1 MTDFTNTPGQK
12 DTFVGTD
19 NWDSVSY
26 SNTDKP
32 VQVTLR
38 AAEYVDQARETALI
52 KHLVFNHDSYGPP
65 PDFSNLKPYM
75 VRVARDVTVYVGGVA
90 EDTLRDIE
98 SVTGGSGH
106 DTLDGGDGN
115 DTLDGGAGNDTLK
128 GSAGNDRLYGGAG
141 NDSLTGG
148 TGNDTLDGGAG
159 DDVADYGDKSAPVKV
174 TLRGA
179 EDATVYVNG
188 VAEDTLRNI
197 ENVDGGYGNDELTGD
212 ANDNRLD
219 GGAGDDTLSGGAGN
233 DILSGGDGV
242 DCLSGDDG
250 EDTLKGGAGDDL
262 LHGYA
267 GADTLLGED
276 GDDRLYGGAGTD
288 TLDGGTGDDTI
299 KGGDGN
305 DTLRGGEGNDTLK
318 GDAGDDT
325 LTGGAGAD
333 RFVFASAAETVGDVI
348 TDFKAGEDRID
359 LSGAGDLVFSEDG
372 AHERALWTVVE
383 GENLRLLG
391 DTDGHVDSAD
401 INMLLQGVTSV
412 GADAFGFQAALR
424 SGVLDSGNQTGPV
437 TLDLSSHPAIQ
448 KARGGAGDDR
458 ITGNARDNHLQG
470 GTGADVLVGG
480 AGSDVLDGGAGADTL
495 TGGSG
500 ADRFVFASAAETVGD
515 VITDFEAGEDRIDLS
530 GAGDLVFSEDGPR
543 AGALWTVAEGENLR
557 LRGDTDGDA
566 TTAEVDILLSQASHL
581 GAADVG
587 ATVVARG
594 TTLDATSA
602 TAAVTLDLA
611 AFAGTDTAIG
621 GAGDDTILG
630 TEGDDTLSG
639 GAGDDTLTGDEGHD
653 VLTGG
658 AGHDELTGGDGDDTL
673 TGGADGDRLTGGAGA
688 DRFVYTTAA
697 ETRGDVITDFT
708 VGEDRIDLSAVGD
721 FVFSVEGPRARSLW
735 TARDENGLHLRG
747 DTDGDAKTAEVDL
760 TLSGVESLKSFDLGL
775 MPVWGN
781 ALDVSTSEV
790 GVTADMRRHA
800 DIASMTGGRGDDVFT
815 GTSGKNALFGQDGN
829 DTLDGHEGDDSLYGG
844 AGADR
849 LTGGAGHDRFVYTT
863 AAETRGDVI
872 TDFKAGEDRIDLS
885 AVGEFAFSEG
895 GPRARS
901 LWLRRGEDGSMRLLG
916 DTDGNADTA
925 EVDLHLGVV
934 ESLTT
939 HDLGVTTRIA
949 GDMIDAG
956 LATDSVELHVTDW
969 TGVRKARGGAG
980 ADVLTGNDRNN
991 HLYGQGGDDR
1001 LYGRD
1006 MDDHLDGGDGD
1017 DRLYGE
1023 GGDDT
1028 LEGEAGNDTLEGGD
1042 GNDNLKGG
1050 SGDDLLQGEKGNDVL
1065 EGGTGHDTL
1074 EGGAGSDALDGGDG
1088 DDVLRGGEGADT
1100 LTGGA
1105 GSDRFVYNTVSETTG
1120 DRITDFTSGEDR
1132 LDMSALGAFTFS
1144 KEGPR
1149 GRRPRQP

>member
-12 DTFVGTD
+12 DTFVGPS
-19 NWDSVSY
+19 NWDHVSY
-26 SNTDKP
+26 SNTDK
-32 VQVTLR
+32 
-38 AAEYVDQARETALI
+38 
-52 KHLVFNHDSYGPP
+52 
-65 PDFSNLKPYM
+65 
-75 VRVARDVTVYVGGVA
+75 
-90 EDTLRDIE
+90 
-98 SVTGGSGH
+98 
-106 DTLDGGDGN
+106 
-115 DTLDGGAGNDTLK
+115 
-128 GSAGNDRLYGGAG
+128 
-141 NDSLTGG
+141 
-148 TGNDTLDGGAG
+148 
-159 DDVADYGDKSAPVKV
+159 PVKV

-179 EDATVYVNG
+179 EDATVYVDG

-197 ENVDGGYGNDELTGD
+197 EHVTGGSGNDELTGD
-212 ANDNRLD
+212 DKHNTLYGGDGDDTLNGGAGNDILNGGAGDDHLFGGAGNDTLNGGMGSDTLIGGAGDDRFVYGSAAETVGDVITDFKAGEDRIDLSGVGRFALLGDRPLSGALWTVRDGKDLLLRGDTDGDATTAEVDLRLKNVASLDVADIDGVNAALVIRDGRLDAAALESSILDAAGFTADLADFPGVHDISGTAAGDRLTGDGDDNRLD
-219 GGAGDDTLSGGAGN
+219 GGAGDDTLEGGAGDDHLFGGAGN

-305 DTLRGGEGNDTLK
+305 DALAGGEGNDTLK
-318 GDAGDDT
+318 RDAGEDT
-325 LTGGAGAD
+325 LTGGAGSDILSSGAGAD

-348 TDFKAGEDRID
+348 TDFDAGEDRID
-359 LSGAGDLVFSEDG
+359 LSGAGDFVFSEDG

-391 DTDGHVDSAD
+391 DTDGHEDSAE
-401 INMLLQGVTSV
+401 INMLLHGVTSV

-437 TLDLSSHPAIQ
+437 TL
-448 KARGGAGDDR
+448 
-458 ITGNARDNHLQG
+458 
-470 GTGADVLVGG
+470 
-480 AGSDVLDGGAGADTL
+480 
-495 TGGSG
+495 
-500 ADRFVFASAAETVGD
+500 
-515 VITDFEAGEDRIDLS
+515 DLS

-639 GAGDDTLTGDEGHD
+639 GAGDDTLTGDKGHD

-658 AGHDELTGGDGDDTL
+658 AGHDELTGGDGEDSL

-815 GTSGKNALFGQDGN
+815 GTSGKNALFG
-829 DTLDGHEGDDSLYGG
+829 
-844 AGADR
+844 
-849 LTGGAGHDRFVYTT
+849 
-863 AAETRGDVI
+863 
-872 TDFKAGEDRIDLS
+872 
-885 AVGEFAFSEG
+885 
-895 GPRARS
+895 
-901 LWLRRGEDGSMRLLG
+901 
-916 DTDGNADTA
+916 
-925 EVDLHLGVV
+925 
-934 ESLTT
+934 
-939 HDLGVTTRIA
+939 
-949 GDMIDAG
+949 
-956 LATDSVELHVTDW
+956 
-969 TGVRKARGGAG
+969 
-980 ADVLTGNDRNN
+980 
-991 HLYGQGGDDR
+991 
-1001 LYGRD
+1001 
-1006 MDDHLDGGDGD
+1006 
-1017 DRLYGE
+1017 
-1023 GGDDT
+1023 
-1028 LEGEAGNDTLEGGD
+1028 
-1042 GNDNLKGG
+1042 
-1050 SGDDLLQGEKGNDVL
+1050 
-1065 EGGTGHDTL
+1065 
-1074 EGGAGSDALDGGDG
+1074 
-1088 DDVLRGGEGADT
+1088 
-1100 LTGGA
+1100 
-1105 GSDRFVYNTVSETTG
+1105 
-1120 DRITDFTSGEDR
+1120 
-1132 LDMSALGAFTFS
+1132 
-1144 KEGPR
+1144 
-1149 GRRPRQP
+1149 

>member
-1 MTDFTNTPGQK
+1 
-12 DTFVGTD
+12 
-19 NWDSVSY
+19 
-26 SNTDKP
+26 
-32 VQVTLR
+32 
-38 AAEYVDQARETALI
+38 
-52 KHLVFNHDSYGPP
+52 
-65 PDFSNLKPYM
+65 
-75 VRVARDVTVYVGGVA
+75 
-90 EDTLRDIE
+90 
-98 SVTGGSGH
+98 
-106 DTLDGGDGN
+106 
-115 DTLDGGAGNDTLK
+115 
-128 GSAGNDRLYGGAG
+128 
-141 NDSLTGG
+141 
-148 TGNDTLDGGAG
+148 
-159 DDVADYGDKSAPVKV
+159 
-174 TLRGA
+174 
-179 EDATVYVNG
+179 
-188 VAEDTLRNI
+188 
-197 ENVDGGYGNDELTGD
+197 
-212 ANDNRLD
+212 
-219 GGAGDDTLSGGAGN
+219 
-233 DILSGGDGV
+233 
-242 DCLSGDDG
+242 
-250 EDTLKGGAGDDL
+250 
-262 LHGYA
+262 
-267 GADTLLGED
+267 
-276 GDDRLYGGAGTD
+276 
-288 TLDGGTGDDTI
+288 
-299 KGGDGN
+299 
-305 DTLRGGEGNDTLK
+305 
-318 GDAGDDT
+318 
-325 LTGGAGAD
+325 
-333 RFVFASAAETVGDVI
+333 
-348 TDFKAGEDRID
+348 
-359 LSGAGDLVFSEDG
+359 
-372 AHERALWTVVE
+372 
-383 GENLRLLG
+383 
-391 DTDGHVDSAD
+391 
-401 INMLLQGVTSV
+401 
-412 GADAFGFQAALR
+412 
-424 SGVLDSGNQTGPV
+424 
-437 TLDLSSHPAIQ
+437 
-448 KARGGAGDDR
+448 
-458 ITGNARDNHLQG
+458 
-470 GTGADVLVGG
+470 
-480 AGSDVLDGGAGADTL
+480 
-495 TGGSG
+495 
-500 ADRFVFASAAETVGD
+500 
-515 VITDFEAGEDRIDLS
+515 
-530 GAGDLVFSEDGPR
+530 
-543 AGALWTVAEGENLR
+543 
-557 LRGDTDGDA
+557 
-566 TTAEVDILLSQASHL
+566 
-581 GAADVG
+581 
-587 ATVVARG
+587 
-594 TTLDATSA
+594 
-602 TAAVTLDLA
+602 
-611 AFAGTDTAIG
+611 
-621 GAGDDTILG
+621 
-630 TEGDDTLSG
+630 
-639 GAGDDTLTGDEGHD
+639 
-653 VLTGG
+653 
-658 AGHDELTGGDGDDTL
+658 LTGGDGDDTL
-673 TGGADGDRLTGGAGA
+673 TGGADGDRLTGGPGA
-688 DRFVYTTAA
+688 DRFVFASAA

-781 ALDVSTSEV
+781 ALDVSTSAT

-829 DTLDGHEGDDSLYGG
+829 DTLDGHDGDDSLYGG

-849 LTGGAGHDRFVYTT
+849 LTGGAGRDRFVYTT

-872 TDFKAGEDRIDLS
+872 TDFVSGEDRIDLS

-901 LWLRRGEDGSMRLLG
+901 LWLRRGEDGSLRLLG

-939 HDLGVTTRIA
+939 DDLGITTRIA

-1132 LDMSALGAFTFS
+1132 LDMSALGSFAFS
-1144 KEGPR
+1144 KEGPQAR
-1149 GRRPRQP
+1149 SLWVQTQGNGQLVLGDTDGNAATAEIRLVLDSASTVTAADLGLPDPAREKAWTALKEQNKTIVEDGTVYSGETRRGDAEANTLSGTPGPDTLHGEGGDDIISGGSGDDILNGGAGHDWIWGDAGNDTLHGGAGWDLLEGGAGADTLTGGEGRDIFAYDTAKDTVGDVITDFTPGSDTLDLSQIGGLAFSEDGRRAYAVWTQRDEHGNLQVLGDIDGQAETEEISLTLNGLSDLEARDVNLGLQIKNGSLGSKKDSLEPVVIALDPTTTVINADGSNFDDRLSGDDRDNILRGMGGDDVLEGRGGWDTLYGHTGNDTLRGEGGQDTLHGGDGNDRLYGGDDNDTLNGDGGNDVLNGGEGEDILDGGDGVDTADYADRSGPVSVILRDGRDSKALVSGRAEDTLRNIENVTGGSAGDHLTGNKGANVLKGGDGDDRLLGKGGDDILDGGYGKDVIDGGDGIDTVDYSWCPGSLEITLAGAKTATVLVDGEEEDTLRNIENIIGGFGDDTLTGDDKANTLTGGEGADTLAGGGGADRFVYTADSFGDDVIVDFDAAAGDRIDLAMKTATGTGLSWNPDGPQAWSVWMEKGNDGVVLYADLDGNADTEDLSITLRGVTDLEQSALII